1 MVMFDNRS
9 KGLIRGLV
17 YPVQFE
23 RNPVDGVDHAIE
35 VVVRRRALNASAEQ
49 YIAAIDAGLQSEE
62 QLSLLIPQPHAEAVI
77 RAYLAAVRQR
87 LTEAPQAQE

>member
-23 RNPVDGVDHAIE
+23 RNPVD
-35 VVVRRRALNASAEQ
+35 
-49 YIAAIDAGLQSEE
+49 
-62 QLSLLIPQPHAEAVI
+62 
-77 RAYLAAVRQR
+77 AVRQR